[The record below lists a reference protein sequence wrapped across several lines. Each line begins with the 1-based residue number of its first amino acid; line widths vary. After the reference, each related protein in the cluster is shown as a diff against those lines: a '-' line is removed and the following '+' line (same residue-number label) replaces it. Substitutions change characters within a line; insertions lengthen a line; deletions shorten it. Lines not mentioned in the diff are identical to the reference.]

1 MGIENKKLLGETKVV
16 SVGGGGGGR
25 MARSKSIN

>member
-1 MGIENKKLLGETKVV
+1 MGIENKKLLGQTKVV
-16 SVGGGGGGR
+16 SVGGRGGR